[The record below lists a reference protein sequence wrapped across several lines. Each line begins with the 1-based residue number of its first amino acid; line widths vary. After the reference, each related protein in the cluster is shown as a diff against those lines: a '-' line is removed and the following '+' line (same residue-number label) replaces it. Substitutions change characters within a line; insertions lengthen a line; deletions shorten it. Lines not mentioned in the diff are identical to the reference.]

1 MATGN
6 VIMIDEDGNIGS
18 ASVSENSEQISG
30 LLFDISG
37 QNKFWETGKGAE
49 LAGKLKDTVVELH
62 SLQDA
67 KDLGL
72 EPFAGGESAT
82 ELLMGIPYYHIKH
95 FFDLTNNYDKT
106 LYLMFADCSD
116 DWEAIISMQ
125 KAANGQ
131 IGQFGVWTEKKVWKN
146 VSDTAETY
154 KVLIVD
160 ELQTIGNT
168 LANVYNAP
176 ASIILNANT
185 AQIDSAS
192 DDAADTVV
200 FSKIPTCYVD
210 ARYVTVALGQE
221 ATNEV
226 HQMQGGLTSKTPV
239 GNVGMA
245 LGLLTRCNVAHSIGY
260 VNACNLRNIISTEIE
275 MGFGNAAITAGILS
289 NPTPY
294 DALSMYQLDV
304 LDDKGYIFLHKYAG
318 YAGVFFSKDYSCSN
332 GDYNCISRNRVI
344 NKSRRMVRRALLP
357 YVNAPIYLSSG
368 GTLSTGDRT
377 NFINIITDVLKAM
390 ETSGEISAVG
400 AVEFD
405 NTTNLLQTKTLLF
418 SYKILP
424 VGCAEMI
431 KVTEGFT
438 VTV

>member
-6 VIMIDEDGNIGS
+6 VIMIDDDGNIGS
-18 ASVSENSEQISG
+18 AAVSENSETISG

-37 QNKFWETGKGAE
+37 QADFWTTGKGAE
-49 LAGKLKDTVVELH
+49 LAGVLKDNIIELH

-67 KDLGL
+67 KELGL
-72 EPFAGGESAT
+72 EPFSGGESTT

-95 FFDLTNNYDKT
+95 FFDITNNYEKT
-106 LYLMFADCSD
+106 LYLMFADCSANWD
-116 DWEAIISMQ
+116 AIISMQ

-131 IGQFGVWTEKKVWKN
+131 IAQFGVWTERKLWKN
-146 VSDTAETY
+146 VSASADSY
-154 KVLIVD
+154 KLLIVD
-160 ELQTIGNT
+160 ELQTIGNE
-168 LANVYNAP
+168 LANTYNAP
-176 ASIILNANT
+176 ASIILNANPST
-185 AQIDSAS
+185 IDGAE
-192 DDAADTVV
+192 DNAGTVV
-200 FSKIPTCYVD
+200 LSKIPTCYVD

-221 ATNEV
+221 ATDEV
-226 HQMQGGLTSKTPV
+226 HKMQAGLTSTTPV

-245 LGLLTRCNVAHSIGY
+245 LGLLSRMNVAYSIGY
-260 VNACNLRNIISTEIE
+260 VNDCNLRSVIATDIE
-275 MGFGNAAITAGILS
+275 FGFGDNTISSNALA

-294 DALSMYQLDV
+294 EALQMVQLDE

-318 YAGVFFSKDYSCSN
+318 YAGVFFSKDYSCSDK
-332 GDYNCISRNRVI
+332 DYNCISRNRVI
-344 NKSRRMVRRALLP
+344 NKARRMVRRALLP

-377 NFINIITDVLKAM
+377 NFINIITDVLNAM
-390 ETSGEISAVG
+390 RTAGEISAVG
-400 AVEFD
+400 AINFD

-418 SYKILP
+418 SFGVLP

>member
-6 VIMIDEDGNIGS
+6 VILIDEDGNIGS
-18 ASVSENSEQISG
+18 TAATENSEQISG
-30 LLFDISG
+30 LLFDISAQTG
-37 QNKFWETGKGAE
+37 FWTTGKGAE
-49 LAGKLKDTVVELH
+49 LAARLKDQIIELH

-72 EPFAGGESAT
+72 TAYTGAGEDNAA
-82 ELLMGIPYYHIKH
+82 LLMGIPYYHINH
-95 FFDLTNNYDKT
+95 FFTLTNNYSKT
-106 LYLMFADCSD
+106 LYLYFADCSNN
-116 DWEAIISMQ
+116 WEAIVDMQ

-131 IGQFGVWTEKKVWKN
+131 IGQFGVWTERKLWKET
-146 VSDTAETY
+146 SADAEEY
-154 KVLIVD
+154 KLQIVD

-176 ASIILNANT
+176 ASIILNANV
-185 AQIDSAS
+185 AQIDGAT
-192 DDAADTVV
+192 AADQVAL
-200 FSKIPTCYVD
+200 SSLPSAYVD

-226 HQMQGGLTSKTPV
+226 HAMQGGLTSKTPV
-239 GNVGMA
+239 GNIGLA
-245 LGLLTRCNVAHSIGY
+245 LGLLTRSNVAYSIGY
-260 VNACNLRNIISTEIE
+260 VNDCNLRSVISTDIE
-275 MGFGNAAITAGILS
+275 FGFGNAALTADKTLT

-294 DALSMYQLDV
+294 EALTMAQLDAI
-304 LDDKGYIFLHKYAG
+304 DDKGYIFLHKYAG
-318 YAGVFFSKDYSCSN
+318 YAGVFFSKDYACSD

-377 NFINIITDVLKAM
+377 AFINIITDVLNTMKTA
-390 ETSGEISAVG
+390 GEISEIGTVN
-400 AVEFD
+400 FD

-418 SYKILP
+418 SYHILP

-431 KVTEGFT
+431 KVTQGFA
-438 VTV
+438 VTI